1 MLSSLYIESY
11 IKELDI
17 ANIFSVVN
25 NKEESRSMVGRGG
38 LEIYI
43 KKKKKKEKSP
53 QHSLYLQ
60 ILCKSLFHV
69 LSHTIRIVN
78 RENAQIHVAS
88 SIHLKKMEAISFK
101 AE

>member
-43 KKKKKKEKSP
+43 KKKKKKRKRALNIVCIFKSCVRVYFMF
-53 QHSLYLQ
+53 YL
-60 ILCKSLFHV
+60 
-69 LSHTIRIVN
+69 TP
-78 RENAQIHVAS
+78 
-88 SIHLKKMEAISFK
+88 
-101 AE
+101 

>member
-43 KKKKKKEKSP
+43 KKKKKKGKEPS
-53 QHSLYLQ
+53 
-60 ILCKSLFHV
+60 
-69 LSHTIRIVN
+69 T
-78 RENAQIHVAS
+78 
-88 SIHLKKMEAISFK
+88 
-101 AE
+101 